1 MTEPVRFKEMLAGV
15 RRSLEAVP
23 EHRKGRN
30 IRYSIVDAGL
40 SAFAV
45 FCLQSPSFLAFQ
57 QEMKKQL
64 GRDNAKS
71 MFGVEDIPSD
81 AQIRNLLDPVAPEGL
96 REPFWN
102 IYRLL
107 QASGHLESYRH
118 VGETYLCSMDG
129 TWYFSS
135 EKIHCPNC
143 TVYEHEDRTLYAHLL
158 VAAVLTAPGQPHV
171 LALEPEFVV
180 PQDGHDKQDCEQQA
194 IKRWVR
200 RNAERFEPWSVTLL
214 TDDLHSHQPLCE
226 LLLENKLH
234 FVLTCKPESHPA
246 LYQELE
252 LLSKVEGAHQTH
264 TVRRWRKDH
273 YELWRYHWVVQ
284 VPIRAGAKA
293 VRVNWCEVTVVREDS
308 GEQVYYNTWITS
320 HELSTK
326 TIEKVADAGRA
337 RWKVENEGFN
347 VLKNRGYKF
356 EHNFGHGHRNLSA
369 VLLTMLLLAFLFHS
383 VLHLT
388 NRLYEALRQAIGAR
402 REFFNHLRALTCYLY
417 FPSWDEMLTFMAIK
431 QEVALS

>member
-23 EHRKGRN
+23 EHRRGRN

-107 QASGHLESYRH
+107 QTSGHLESYRH
-118 VGETYLCSMDG
+118 VGGTYLCSMDG

-226 LLLENKLH
+226 LLLESKLH

-252 LLSKVEGAHQTH
+252 LLTKVEGAHQTH

-356 EHNFGHGHRNLSA
+356 EHNFGHGHRHLSA

-388 NRLYEALRQAIGAR
+388 SRLYEALRQAIGAR

-417 FPSWDEMLTFMAIK
+417 FPSWDDMLTFMAIK

>member
-1 MTEPVRFKEMLAGV
+1 MTEAVKFKEMLAGV

-30 IRYSIVDAGL
+30 IQYSIVDAGL

-45 FCLQSPSFLAFQ
+45 FFLQSPSFLAFQ
-57 QEMKKQL
+57 KEMKQQL
-64 GRDNAKS
+64 GRDNAQS
-71 MFGVEDIPSD
+71 MFGVENIPSD
-81 AQIRNLLDPVAPEGL
+81 AQIRNLLDPVAPEDL
-96 REPFWN
+96 REPFWD

-107 QASGHLESYRH
+107 QSSGHLEGYRH

-129 TWYFSS
+129 TWYHSS

-158 VAAVLTAPGQPHV
+158 VAAVLSAPEQPHV

-200 RNAERFEPWSVTLL
+200 RNAERFEPWSVTVLA
-214 TDDLHSHQPLCE
+214 DDLHSHQPLCE
-226 LLLENKLH
+226 LLIENKLH
-234 FVLTCKPESHPA
+234 FILTCKRESHPA

-252 LLSKVEGAHQTH
+252 LLTKVQDAHQTH
-264 TVRRWRKDH
+264 TVRRWKKDQ
-273 YELWRYHWVVQ
+273 YEQWHYHWVAQ

-293 VRVNWCEVTVVREDS
+293 LRVNWCEATVVREDN
-308 GEQVYYNTWITS
+308 GKQVYYNAWITS
-320 HELSTK
+320 HELNTK
-326 TIEKVADAGRA
+326 TIEEVADAGRA

-347 VLKNRGYKF
+347 VLKNQGYKF
-356 EHNFGHGHRNLSA
+356 EHNFGHGHQHLSA

-388 NRLYEALRQAIGAR
+388 SQLYHGLRQAIGAR

-417 FPSWDEMLTFMAIK
+417 FPGWDEMVAFMADK
-431 QEVALS
+431 QEVKLS

>member
-1 MTEPVRFKEMLAGV
+1 MTEPVKFKEMLAGV

-30 IRYSIVDAGL
+30 IQYSIVDAGL

-45 FCLQSPSFLAFQ
+45 FFLQSPSFLAFQ
-57 QEMKKQL
+57 KEMKQQL

-96 REPFWN
+96 REPFWD

-107 QASGHLESYRH
+107 QTSGHLESYRH
-118 VGETYLCSMDG
+118 VGGTYLCSMDG

-135 EKIHCPNC
+135 EKVHCPNC
-143 TVYEHEDRTLYAHLL
+143 TVYEHEDQTLYAHLL
-158 VAAVLTAPGQPHV
+158 VAAVLSAPGQPHV

-180 PQDGHDKQDCEQQA
+180 PQDGHEKQDCEQQA
-194 IKRWVR
+194 IKRWVE
-200 RNAERFEPWSVTLL
+200 RNAERFEPWSVTVL

-226 LLLENKLH
+226 LLQENNLH
-234 FVLTCKPESHPA
+234 FILTCKRESHPA

-252 LLSKVEGAHQTH
+252 LLTKVQDAHQTH

-273 YELWRYHWVVQ
+273 YEQWHYHWVAQ

-293 VRVNWCEVTVVREDS
+293 LRVNWCEVTVVREDS
-308 GEQVYYNTWITS
+308 GKQVYYNAWITS
-320 HELSTK
+320 HELTTK
-326 TIEKVADAGRA
+326 TVEEVADAGRA

-347 VLKNRGYKF
+347 VLKNQGYKF
-356 EHNFGHGHRNLSA
+356 EHNFGHGHQHLSA
-369 VLLTMLLLAFLFHS
+369 VLLTMLFLAFLFHS

-388 NRLYEALRQAIGAR
+388 SRLYQALRQAIGAR
-402 REFFNHLRALTCYLY
+402 REFFNHLRTLTCYLY
-417 FPSWDEMLTFMAIK
+417 FPGWDEMLTFMADK
-431 QEVALS
+431 QEVELS